1 MAVAS
6 LEMSRT
12 FKRKDPESYQRYS
25 VKTLC
30 FKHGFIIVN
39 FYFRIVKKLFCENIG
54 VEFEDNLFTYEE
66 TPRRDSAGCL
76 SVIMTQKAAN
86 EGQQPSDDITEQRV
100 GSLYQVIEF
109 LGLGVNIAE
118 EGIFR
123 KAGRVKNQSELLE
136 KVERGEDLELEGGH
150 YSTHECAS
158 VLKTFLS
165 RLSEPLVTSSCYKA
179 HLAICSLNEE
189 QFERKLFCT
198 QLLLELI
205 PDQYHRL
212 LKDLL
217 FLLHGV
223 AQRSDENKMSAT
235 NLAMMFCSHVLCPKT
250 LSAEE
255 IQAKHSIFT
264 KSTTFMIEYP
274 TKLFTLPEK
283 LLSEIQVFLSRR

>member
-1 MAVAS
+1 M
-6 LEMSRT
+6 
-12 FKRKDPESYQRYS
+12 
-25 VKTLC
+25 
-30 FKHGFIIVN
+30 
-39 FYFRIVKKLFCENIG
+39 
-54 VEFEDNLFTYEE
+54 EFEENFFTYEDNI
-66 TPRRDSAGCL
+66 RRDSAGCL
-76 SVIMTQKAAN
+76 SVIMTQKTAI
-86 EGQQPSDDITEQRV
+86 EGQHTNDDITEQRV
-100 GSLYQVIEF
+100 GSLYQVIEH
-109 LGLGVNIAE
+109 LGLGVNISE

-136 KVERGEDLELEGGH
+136 KVERGVDLDLEGGQ

-165 RLSEPLVTSSCYKA
+165 RLSEPLVTTACYKA

-189 QFERKLFCT
+189 EFKRKLYCT

-235 NLAMMFCSHVLCPKT
+235 NLAMMFCSHIICPKT

-264 KSTTFMIEYP
+264 KSTTFMIEHP
-274 TKLFTLPEK
+274 DKLFTLPEK
-283 LLSEIQVFLSRR
+283 LLTEIHAFLSRR